1 MYSEPNTI
9 HLFDSRPPYDELPKR
24 FNCPF
29 HYLPHPL
36 AVKAAQEVQNYIM
49 SRPEWHE
56 ELEEGKMF
64 GVLIAEKDGQY
75 AFFAAYSGI
84 LNGKNNHPYFV
95 PAVYDMLQPDGY
107 FKTEERAISDINRKI
122 KELLESEEKLLLQK
136 QISEIAQQR
145 EKALEEHRN
154 MMKAAKEKR
163 DTQRQNKNISSA
175 TTESLLRE
183 SQHLKAE
190 HKRLIRHWDSITAQA
205 QINLLRFNERIE
217 ILENERKQ
225 RSAALQHWLFRQF
238 VIRNAK
244 GETKDLIEIFKDA
257 DRPFPPSGTG
267 ECAAPKLLQYAFLHG
282 WRPLTMAEFWWGK
295 SPQKEVRRHGYYY
308 PSCKTKC
315 EPILNFMLQGLD
327 VEPNIQE
334 CIKNEGNTPRVIYE
348 DDCII
353 AVDKP
358 AGMLSVPGKDNAPSV
373 WSWAKENY
381 PIADGP
387 LLVHRLDMDTSG
399 ILIIAKDKETHR
411 LLQSAFE
418 TRKVKKRY
426 TAIVIGTVTADTGI
440 IQLPMC
446 PNPDDRPRQMVS
458 EEYGKP
464 AVTRYEVISRDKR
477 HTRLSLYP
485 ITGRT
490 HQLRVH
496 CAHQQGLNAPIV
508 GDNLYGQPDKR
519 LYLHATSIEF
529 RHTKTGRQLHLESP
543 APF

>member
-1 MYSEPNTI
+1 
-9 HLFDSRPPYDELPKR
+9 
-24 FNCPF
+24 
-29 HYLPHPL
+29 
-36 AVKAAQEVQNYIM
+36 
-49 SRPEWHE
+49 
-56 ELEEGKMF
+56 
-64 GVLIAEKDGQY
+64 
-75 AFFAAYSGI
+75 
-84 LNGKNNHPYFV
+84 
-95 PAVYDMLQPDGY
+95 
-107 FKTEERAISDINRKI
+107 
-122 KELLESEEKLLLQK
+122 
-136 QISEIAQQR
+136 
-145 EKALEEHRN
+145 
-154 MMKAAKEKR
+154 
-163 DTQRQNKNISSA
+163 
-175 TTESLLRE
+175 
-183 SQHLKAE
+183 
-190 HKRLIRHWDSITAQA
+190 
-205 QINLLRFNERIE
+205 
-217 ILENERKQ
+217 
-225 RSAALQHWLFRQF
+225 
-238 VIRNAK
+238 
-244 GETKDLIEIFKDA
+244 
-257 DRPFPPSGTG
+257 
-267 ECAAPKLLQYAFLHG
+267 
-282 WRPLTMAEFWWGK
+282 MAEFWWGK

-411 LLQSAFE
+411 LLQSDFE

-426 TAIVIGTVTADTGI
+426 TAIVIGTVSADTGI

-464 AVTRYEVISRDKR
+464 AVTRYEVITRDKR

-529 RHTKTGRQLHLESP
+529 RHTKTGRRLRLESP